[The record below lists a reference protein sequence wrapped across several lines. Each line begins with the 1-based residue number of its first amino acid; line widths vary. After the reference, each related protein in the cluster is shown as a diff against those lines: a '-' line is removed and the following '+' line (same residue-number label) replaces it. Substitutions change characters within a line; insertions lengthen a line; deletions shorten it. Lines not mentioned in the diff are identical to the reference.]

1 MSRSVGGSPGPLTGT
16 DFSVQEIWKMSQ
28 RSNQVWGLESYEV
41 PVIHYDAAKMKR
53 EAEEYKRATGKEKA
67 KKPGKLDMNIKRGG
81 AFKHVEK
88 HSLAVPA
95 PWMYDIKEKWITG
108 YQNMR
113 LGDITPRAAKK
124 LKYRWL
130 STPADN
136 QNFDKAGAIKQAKL
150 NMDVIFQIKHQFN
163 TNYSARRTLS
173 LIRSSILTRR
183 RCILCQ
189 VLVLTTWTK
198 SLQRN
203 FTPNIRI

>member
-150 NMDVIFQIKHQFN
+150 NMDCKKNTFIDQIINFN
-163 TNYSARRTLS
+163 TKKMYPLPSPCSYHLDEKLAKKFYPEHQD
-173 LIRSSILTRR
+173 IM
-183 RCILCQ
+183 
-189 VLVLTTWTK
+189 
-198 SLQRN
+198 
-203 FTPNIRI
+203 